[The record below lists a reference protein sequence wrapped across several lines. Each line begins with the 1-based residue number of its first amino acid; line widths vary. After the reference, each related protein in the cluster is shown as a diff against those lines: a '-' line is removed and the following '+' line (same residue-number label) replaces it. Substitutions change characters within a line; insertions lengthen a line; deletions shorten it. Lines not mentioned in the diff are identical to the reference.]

1 MELFLNLIDNP
12 MDDHENDID
21 IVHEFEDLID
31 EELNVIEEF
40 YYINNQYFL
49 Q

>member
-1 MELFLNLIDNP
+1 
-12 MDDHENDID
+12 MDDLENDID
-21 IVHEFEDLID
+21 IVHEFEYLIH

-40 YYINNQYFL
+40 LNINNLYFL

>member
-1 MELFLNLIDNP
+1 

-21 IVHEFEDLID
+21 IVHEFEYLID

-40 YYINNQYFL
+40 LYINNRYFL
-49 Q
+49 REMNDTIDMSNH